1 MKVPGTFTG
10 SVVSSAEMNGLGHVF
25 TSGTRP
31 TGAEVYEGRRIYET
45 DTSMWQSYDG
55 SAWSPIGPVDGALT
69 DWSGSIQVDQG
80 GTSNVGRSSTLATYS
95 RIGRQVT
102 GMFRVVFNASG
113 SAGSAIL
120 VTLPVAASTSA
131 ASNINV
137 IGTAVFYPTVA
148 IINPLIAVIGVTAN
162 RMQFI
167 PSDTLGTVY
176 FGTAETIG
184 STETLTC
191 AFSYEAAS

>member
-25 TSGTRP
+25 TSSTRP

-80 GTSNVGRSSTLATYS
+80 ASTNIGRSATLATYS
-95 RIGRQVT
+95 RVGRQVT
-102 GMFRVVFNASG
+102 GMFRVVFNATG
-113 SAGSAIL
+113 TAGSAIL
-120 VTLPVAASTSA
+120 ATLPVAASATSDKTA
-131 ASNINV
+131 
-137 IGTAVFYPTVA
+137 IGSGVFVGSA
-148 IINPLIAVIGVTAN
+148 GLLRSVVVVIGVTAN
-162 RMQFI
+162 RMQFAG
-167 PSDTLGTVY
+167 DVGLGGVY
-176 FGTAETIG
+176 LGVVGETIG
-184 STETLTC
+184 SGEKLTC
-191 AFSYEAAS
+191 TFSYEAAS